1 MPVIVVA
8 NPKGGAGKSTLSLVL
23 GTALASQG
31 ASVTLID
38 CDPNRPIM
46 DWKTGP
52 SASTMRVIGDV
63 TESTVISV
71 IQKEAKTRQFVIVD
85 LEGTASRL
93 VSRAIAR
100 ASLVLIPLQGSAVDA
115 RQASRAV
122 GLIREEEELIERK
135 IPFRLV
141 FTRTSAAI
149 QSRIDR
155 KIAAS
160 LEAASIPALATH
172 LHERSAYK
180 AMFVDKL
187 ALDELDPAAVNGL
200 DAARENA
207 MKLALEL
214 VSVAADVKEA
224 A

>member
-23 GTALASQG
+23 GTSLASQG
-31 ASVTLID
+31 ATVTLID
-38 CDPNRPIM
+38 CDPNRPIV
-46 DWKTGP
+46 DWKSGP
-52 SASTMRVIGDV
+52 SKSTVRVIGDV
-63 TESTVISV
+63 SESSVISV
-71 IQKEAKTRQFVIVD
+71 IQEEAKARQFVVVD

-115 RQASRAV
+115 RQASRAI
-122 GLIREEEELIERK
+122 GLIREEEELVERK
-135 IPFRLV
+135 IPFWLV

-149 QSRIDR
+149 PTRIDK
-155 KIAAS
+155 KIIAS
-160 LEAASIPALATH
+160 LEAASIPSFQTH

-187 ALDELDPAAVNGL
+187 ALDELDPTAVNGL
-200 DAARENA
+200 EPARENA
-207 MKLALEL
+207 MKLAFEL
-214 VSVAADVKEA
+214 ISVATKAREA

>member
-8 NPKGGAGKSTLSLVL
+8 NPKGGAGKSTLSLIL
-23 GTALASQG
+23 GTTLASQG

-38 CDPNRPIM
+38 CDPNRPIV
-46 DWKTGP
+46 DWRTG
-52 SASTMRVIGDV
+52 SSKSHVRVLGDV

-71 IQKEAKTRQFVIVD
+71 IQDQAKSQQFVIVD

-100 ASLVLIPLQGSAVDA
+100 ATLVLIPLQGSAVDA

-122 GLIREEEELIERK
+122 GLIREEEELVERK

-149 QSRIDR
+149 ATRIDK
-155 KIAAS
+155 KIVLALEQAS
-160 LEAASIPALATH
+160 VPALKTH

-180 AMFVDKL
+180 AVFVDKL
-187 ALDELDPAAVNGL
+187 ALDELDPASVNGL

-207 MKLALEL
+207 MKLAYEL
-214 VSVAADVKEA
+214 ISVATSEKEA

>member
-23 GTALASQG
+23 GTSLASQG
-31 ASVTLID
+31 ASVTIID
-38 CDPNRPIM
+38 CDPNRPIV
-46 DWKTGP
+46 DWKSG
-52 SASTMRVIGDV
+52 SSTSKVHVIGDV
-63 TESTVISV
+63 TESTIISI
-71 IQKEAKTRQFVIVD
+71 IQEEAKTKQFVIVD

-115 RQASRAV
+115 KQASRAV
-122 GLIREEEELIERK
+122 GLIREEEELVERK
-135 IPFRLV
+135 IPFQLV

-149 QSRIDR
+149 PTRIER
-155 KIAAS
+155 KIVAS
-160 LEAASIPALATH
+160 LQAASIPALATH

-180 AMFVDKL
+180 AMFLDKL
-187 ALDELDPAAVNGL
+187 TLDELDPATVNGL
-200 DAARENA
+200 ETARENA
-207 MKLALEL
+207 MTLALEL
-214 VSVAADVKEA
+214 VSVVTTAREA

>member
-1 MPVIVVA
+1 
-8 NPKGGAGKSTLSLVL
+8 
-23 GTALASQG
+23 
-31 ASVTLID
+31 
-38 CDPNRPIM
+38 
-46 DWKTGP
+46 
-52 SASTMRVIGDV
+52 MRVLGDV

-71 IQKEAKTRQFVIVD
+71 IQDEAKSRQFVIVD

-122 GLIREEEELIERK
+122 SLIREEEELVERK

-149 QSRIDR
+149 PTRIDK
-155 KIAAS
+155 KIVLALEQAS
-160 LEAASIPALATH
+160 VPALKTH

-180 AMFVDKL
+180 AVFVDKL
-187 ALDELDPAAVNGL
+187 ALDELDPLFVNGL

-207 MKLALEL
+207 MKLAYEL
-214 VSVAADVKEA
+214 ISVATSEKEA

>member
-1 MPVIVVA
+1 V
-8 NPKGGAGKSTLSLVL
+8 
-23 GTALASQG
+23 
-31 ASVTLID
+31 
-38 CDPNRPIM
+38 

-52 SASTMRVIGDV
+52 STSNVRVIGDV

-71 IQKEAKTRQFVIVD
+71 IQEEAKTQQFVIVD

-149 QSRIDR
+149 PSRIDK
-155 KIAAS
+155 KIIAS
-160 LEAASIPALATH
+160 LAAASIPALATH

-187 ALDELDPAAVNGL
+187 TLDELDPTAVNGL
-200 DAARENA
+200 EAARENA

-214 VSVAADVKEA
+214 VSVATNAKEA

>member
-8 NPKGGAGKSTLSLVL
+8 NPKGGAGKSTMSLVL
-23 GTALASQG
+23 GTTLASQG
-31 ASVTLID
+31 ATVALID
-38 CDPNRPIM
+38 CDPNRPIV
-46 DWKTGP
+46 DWRSGP
-52 SASTMRVIGDV
+52 SRTKAHVIGDV
-63 TESTVISV
+63 TESSVISV
-71 IQKEAKTRQFVIVD
+71 IQDQSRARQFVIVD

-122 GLIREEEELIERK
+122 GLIREEEELVERK

-141 FTRTSAAI
+141 FTRTSPAI
-149 QSRIDR
+149 VTRIDR
-155 KIAAS
+155 KIVSS
-160 LEAASIPALATH
+160 LEYASIPSLKTH

-187 ALDELDPAAVNGL
+187 ALDELDATNVNGL
-200 DAARENA
+200 EAARENA
-207 MKLALEL
+207 LKLAFEL
-214 VSVAADVKEA
+214 ISIVTGAREA